1 MQRKHDVIVLSVLM
15 FEILS
20 ETILFNQNT
29 YIVWFNGSYFF
40 LHISQMLCHQH
51 FNLNLPR
58 RFFIVFFRNSLPV

>member
-15 FEILS
+15 FGILS

-40 LHISQMLCHQH
+40 YTFHKCFVINILIWIY
-51 FNLNLPR
+51 R
-58 RFFIVFFRNSLPV
+58 DVFFYSLFS